1 MLKMNL
7 IITAVIAISSGAAP
21 AFSAESENEKPAEPE
36 KAKVFVGGGA
46 VISSKPYDGVD
57 SKVYPVPM
65 FGYEGDRLYLRGIS
79 GGYRL
84 FKHGGWSFGPMVRP
98 RFEGYEADDS
108 DALRGM
114 DDRDLT
120 LDAGVN
126 FEAMTKWGLFGA
138 MFVTDLLGEHD
149 GQECE
154 ASYTVLFP
162 YAGFTFIPSVALRW
176 RSENL
181 VDYYYGVKRSE
192 ARAGRPAYSPSDTLD
207 PVIRLAVR
215 RKLTDHWGLL
225 VGFQY
230 EWLNDEISDSP
241 IVDDDTAFSVLVGA
255 TYTF

>member
-1 MLKMNL
+1 MLRTNL
-7 IITAVIAISSGAAP
+7 IIAAVLAISGAAVHVSG
-21 AFSAESENEKPAEPE
+21 AESEGDTSAESEE
-36 KAKVFVGGGA
+36 AKVFVGGGA

-57 SKVYPVPM
+57 SKVYPIPM
-65 FGYEGDRLYLRGIS
+65 FGYEGERLYLRGIS

-84 FKHGGWSFGPMVRP
+84 FKHGGWSIGPMVRP

-120 LDAGVN
+120 LDGGVN
-126 FEAMTKWGLFGA
+126 LEARTKWGLFGA
-138 MFVTDLLGEHD
+138 MFLTDVLGEHD
-149 GQECE
+149 GQEFE

-176 RSENL
+176 RSDDL
-181 VDYYYGVKRSE
+181 VDYYYGVKRNE
-192 ARAGRPAYSPSDTLD
+192 ARAGRPAYTPSDTLD

-215 RKLTDHWGLL
+215 RELTDHWGLL
-225 VGFQY
+225 LGFQY
-230 EWLNDEISDSP
+230 EWLSEEISDSP